1 MEKILV
7 TLIGKDTVGIIAKVC
22 TYFAD
27 NGMNILDISQ
37 TTMRDVISM
46 TMIVDA
52 GGKGFE
58 EVQAGVRELSKNVRC
73 IINIEKESVLED
85 LARSEI

>member
-1 MEKILV
+1 MEKIIV

-22 TYFAD
+22 NYFAD
-27 NGMNILDISQ
+27 HEMNILDISQ

-52 GGKGFE
+52 SGKRFDDVDNGIK
-58 EVQAGVRELSKNVRC
+58 ELSKNVRC